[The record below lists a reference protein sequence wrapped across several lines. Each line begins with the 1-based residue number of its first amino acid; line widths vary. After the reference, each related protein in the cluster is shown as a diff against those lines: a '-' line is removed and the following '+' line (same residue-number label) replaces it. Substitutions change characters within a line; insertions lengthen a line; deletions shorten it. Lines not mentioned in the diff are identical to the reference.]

1 MSDEEMKAAAV
12 CHSLIAFQSMR
23 DALNVRSQERGRAHP
38 LPVFLEV
45 MKGIQDGRIILSGR
59 NEGRNFMYY
68 MFSTPDKCNRL
79 TITTELREMRGRRR
93 IMPVITCEERRADG
107 YASGLRIFQK
117 SDTIG
122 LMNHVL
128 SWVRRQTA

>member
-23 DALNVRSQERGRAHP
+23 DALNVRSQERYRAHP

-59 NEGRNFMYY
+59 NEGRDFMYY

-79 TITTELREMRGRRR
+79 TITTELREMRGRHNDDNKNHDAHGV
-93 IMPVITCEERRADG
+93 PERQAW
-107 YASGLRIFQK
+107 
-117 SDTIG
+117 
-122 LMNHVL
+122 HVYYGN
-128 SWVRRQTA
+128 